1 MSSQD
6 AILKTVK
13 TCLIFEYQYTRDAWS
28 CLSLDL
34 FLKKSTV
41 FRGTSLS
48 LERELEVL
56 SRELRTASSTTP
68 TTLHTGVS
76 VNRGNALF
84 TVRRCS
90 RHDMQVREVMKTAW
104 AARLPVVA
112 FRGFHGLNPSLPSA
126 RSLCFLVGLLPVL
139 CAFCSN
145 ISGLLVSIS
154 STIHGRGSEHRPW
167 HEGINLFSCCAEGS
181 DFTIRVRC
189 PRTLQI
195 PINRRSRDSGR
206 S

>member
-1 MSSQD
+1 MSAGIFEFPDNYEQPYNGNSGKGNYVYRVSVSD
-6 AILKTVK
+6 FAGCHLKKTVK

-68 TTLHTGVS
+68 TTLHTGES
-76 VNRGNALF
+76 VNRGNAFF

-139 CAFCSN
+139 CVFCSN
-145 ISGLLVSIS
+145 QAC
-154 STIHGRGSEHRPW
+154 W
-167 HEGINLFSCCAEGS
+167 
-181 DFTIRVRC
+181 
-189 PRTLQI
+189 
-195 PINRRSRDSGR
+195 
-206 S
+206 